1 MRNSKRTMSLPISVS
16 KAGFDLLHPQIQR
29 WIREQGWTGLREVQ
43 DTAIRAI
50 LGSNSDV
57 VIMAP
62 TASGKT
68 EAAFLPLLTQASA
81 VGSGGLRIL
90 YVSPLKALINDQHR
104 RLELLCERLEMP
116 LTRWHGDAP
125 TGPKARLLRHPN
137 GVALITPESIE
148 ALLLRRPGEAAQLFK
163 GLEAIVIDELHA
175 FLNGPRGLHLASL
188 LRRVDRLCAK
198 RPRRVGLSATLG
210 DENAGRRW
218 LNPAHPDE
226 PIFLRSEAKGSG
238 LKLQIRGYQE
248 PPDADGVDDLA
259 EAGAQDA
266 LSRIADHLFANLRT
280 TNNLVFGGS
289 RRTVEA
295 LADRLRQRCVGD
307 GVPEEFF
314 PHHGSLSKELRETL
328 ELRLKAGDLPTTAVA
343 TTTLELG
350 IDLGN
355 VKSVAQIGAPRS
367 LAGLRQRLG
376 RSGRR
381 GDPAILRMYVREKH
395 LAPDADPLDQL
406 RLGTV
411 RSVAAVRLLLE
422 GFVEPAS
429 IDPSLATVV
438 LQQTLSTIASTGG
451 MKPAAAHRQI
461 CGPDSYLAMV
471 PGDYAELLRGAGR
484 QGVDLLEQSS
494 EGLVMLGPAGERMV
508 ESRDFYAVF
517 ETDEEWRLVSG
528 GRTLGT
534 VPISNVLGIGS
545 LVGFAG
551 RRWRVE
557 AVDDRAKVLDV
568 TSHRSGRLP
577 KFDPSSGEVVHR
589 RLSEMM
595 RSVLEDDEQPT
606 YVDPQASAF
615 LEEGRANYRR
625 YDLANRRAVV
635 SGRDTHLLTFA
646 GSAVNDIIAILLNSA
661 GLECEAKD
669 VGVTVAE
676 CAPDELYRILDSL
689 KEMPAIEDLAPF
701 VANLRN
707 AKYDEFIDE
716 GLLRNLWV
724 RRNRSAWAEASQV
737 LGHSKAEKD
746 VAPRHLTST
755 GTTAK

>member
-1 MRNSKRTMSLPISVS
+1 MSS
-16 KAGFDLLHPQIQR
+16 FDRLHPEIRR
-29 WIREQGWTGLREVQ
+29 WIREQEWNGLRGVQ
-43 DTAIRAI
+43 DTAIRAV
-50 LGSNSDV
+50 LSSGSDV

-68 EAAFLPLLTQASA
+68 EAAFLPLLTQAA
-81 VGSGGLRIL
+81 DAGPGGLRIL

-116 LTRWHGDAP
+116 VTRWHGDAP
-125 TGPKARLLRHPN
+125 AGAKARLLRRPA

-148 ALLLRRPGEAAQLFK
+148 ALLLRKPAEAGRLFS
-163 GLEAIVIDELHA
+163 GLEAIIIDELHA
-175 FLNGPRGLHLASL
+175 FLKGPRGLHLASL
-188 LRRVDRLCAK
+188 LCRVDRLCPT
-198 RPRRVGLSATLG
+198 RPRRVALSATLG
-210 DENAGRRW
+210 DEAAARRW
-218 LNPAHPDE
+218 LDPVHPDK
-226 PIFLRSEAKGSG
+226 PVFLRSEAKGSG

-259 EAGAQDA
+259 EDGAQDA
-266 LSRIADHLFANLRT
+266 LSRIADHLFVNLRT

-295 LADRLRQRCVGD
+295 LADRLRQRCVRD

-314 PHHGSLSKELRETL
+314 PHHGSLSKELREAL
-328 ELRLKAGDLPTTAVA
+328 EQRLKAGELPTTAVA

-381 GDPAILRMYVREKH
+381 GDPAILRIYVREKH
-395 LAPDADPLDQL
+395 LTPDADPLDHL

-411 RSVAAVRLLLE
+411 RAVAAVRLLLD

-438 LQQTLSTIASTGG
+438 LHQTLSTIASGG
-451 MKPAAAHRQI
+451 GIRPAAAHRQI
-461 CGPDSYLAMV
+461 CGRDSYLAME
-471 PGDYAELLRGAGR
+471 PSHYGDLLRSAGR
-484 QGVDLLEQSS
+484 KGVDLLEQSS
-494 EGLVMLGPAGERMV
+494 DGLLMLGPAGERIV
-508 ESRDFYAVF
+508 EGRDFYAVF
-517 ETDEEWRLVSG
+517 ETDEEWRLVSS

-557 AVDDRAKVLDV
+557 AVDDRAKVLEV
-568 TSHRSGRLP
+568 MPHRAGRLP
-577 KFDPSSGEVVHR
+577 KFDPSSGEMVHR
-589 RLSEMM
+589 RLSETM
-595 RSVLEDDEQPT
+595 RSVLEDDVQPT
-606 YVDPQASAF
+606 FVDPQARAF
-615 LEEGRANYRR
+615 LDEARANYRR
-625 YDLANRRAVV
+625 YGLRERSMIAA
-635 SGRDTHLLTFA
+635 GRDTHLLTFA
-646 GSAVNDIIAILLNSA
+646 GTAINDVIAILINSA

-676 CAPDELYRILDSL
+676 CSPAELKSL
-689 KEMPAIEDLAPF
+689 LGSLAAVPPAADLAPF
-701 VANLRN
+701 VENLRN
-707 AKYDEFIDE
+707 SKYDEFIDD
-716 GLLRNLWV
+716 GLLRNLWAL
-724 RRNRSAWAEASQV
+724 RNQAARDETVEILKS
-737 LGHSKAEKD
+737 LKM
-746 VAPRHLTST
+746 T
-755 GTTAK
+755 

>member
-1 MRNSKRTMSLPISVS
+1 MSLPTSVS
-16 KAGFDLLHPQIQR
+16 KASGFDLLHPQIQR

-43 DTAIRAI
+43 DTAIRTI
-50 LGSNSDV
+50 LGSTSDV

-68 EAAFLPLLTQASA
+68 EAAFLPLLTHASA
-81 VGSGGLRIL
+81 IGSGGLRIL

-125 TGPKARLLRHPN
+125 AGPKARLLRQPN

-188 LRRVDRLCAK
+188 LRRVDRLCLI

-210 DENAGRRW
+210 DEDTGRRW
-218 LNPAHPDE
+218 LDPARPE
-226 PIFLRSEAKGSG
+226 RPVFLRSETVGSG

-248 PPDADGVDDLA
+248 PPDADGIDDLA
-259 EAGAQDA
+259 ETGAQDA

-295 LADRLRQRCVGD
+295 LADRLRQRCVRD

-395 LAPDADPLDQL
+395 LTSDADPLDRL

-451 MKPAAAHRQI
+451 MKPAAAHKQI

-471 PGDYAELLRGAGR
+471 PGDYAALLRSAGR

-494 EGLVMLGPAGERMV
+494 EGLVMLGSAGERMV

-551 RRWRVE
+551 RRWCVE

-568 TSHRSGRLP
+568 TPHRSGRLP
-577 KFDPSSGEVVHR
+577 RFDPSSGEVVHR

-606 YVDPQASAF
+606 FVDPQARAF
-615 LEEGRANYRR
+615 LEEGRASYRR
-625 YDLANRRAVV
+625 YNLANRRTVAA
-635 SGRDTHLLTFA
+635 GRDTHLLTFA
-646 GSAVNDIIAILLNSA
+646 GSAVNDILAILLNSA
-661 GLECEAKD
+661 GLQCEASD
-669 VGVTVAE
+669 VGVTAADCV
-676 CAPDELYRILDSL
+676 PDELSRLLGSL
-689 KEMPAIEDLAPF
+689 EAMPSIEDLAPF
-701 VANLRN
+701 VKNLRS
-707 AKYDEFIDE
+707 AKYDEFIDD
-716 GLLRNLWV
+716 GLLRSLWV
-724 RRNRSAWAEASQV
+724 RRNRGAWAEASDV
-737 LGHSKAEKD
+737 LSSLKSTIEPPPRQNTVPLPPA
-746 VAPRHLTST
+746 VALSEQ
-755 GTTAK
+755 